1 VDVFPVVLQSPWA
14 VIAIYG
20 SVFL

>member
-14 VIAIYG
+14 VIATYG